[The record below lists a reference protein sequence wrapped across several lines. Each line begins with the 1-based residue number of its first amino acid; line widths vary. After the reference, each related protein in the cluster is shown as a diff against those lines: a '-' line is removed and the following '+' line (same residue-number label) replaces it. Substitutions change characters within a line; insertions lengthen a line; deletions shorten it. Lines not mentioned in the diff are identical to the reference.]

1 MHTNDV
7 RKKLA
12 LGLALA
18 LFAASA
24 FAAMPKFESLDAN
37 GDGQI
42 SREEAKASDSLMAVF
57 ETADVNQDGQLDKT
71 EYDALK

>member
-7 RKKLA
+7 RKKMA

-18 LFAASA
+18 LFAVSA
-24 FAAMPKFESLDAN
+24 FAAMPQFESLDAN

-42 SREEAKASDSLMAVF
+42 SLEEAKASDSLMAVF
-57 ETADVNQDGQLDKT
+57 QTADKNQDGQLDKT
-71 EYDALK
+71 EYDAVR